1 MMVSSGQADETEPEA
16 ADGEDD
22 EVPVK
27 RGQSF
32 HISAQQQHDDRNN
45 SRNGVDNHERVIAI
59 ECLQDPE
66 SELQF

>member
-1 MMVSSGQADETEPEA
+1 MMVSSGQADEAKPKA

-32 HISAQQQHDDRNN
+32 HVPAQQQHDDWNN
-45 SRNGVDNHERVIAI
+45 SRNGVDDHERVLAT
-59 ECLQDPE
+59 ERLHDPE